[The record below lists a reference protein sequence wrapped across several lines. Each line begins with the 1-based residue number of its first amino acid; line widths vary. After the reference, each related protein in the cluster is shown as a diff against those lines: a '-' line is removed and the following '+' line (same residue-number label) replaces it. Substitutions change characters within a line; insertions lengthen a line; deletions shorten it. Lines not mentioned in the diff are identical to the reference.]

1 MVNQITLSL
10 ANTGKRYAEAQM
22 RVWDD
27 GNLHFQVPD
36 ISIAKGEQSR
46 KYGFAFTL
54 LGSGKAL
61 PDVIAAIKAESGLD
75 TRKSLAT
82 KRRDYV
88 RVQINMRGGSTM
100 HVQFRTSNGKNKN
113 RSYGFSFDIA
123 VPAAVAA
130 ALRAALA

>member
-1 MVNQITLSL
+1 MVNQQTLSL
-10 ANTGKRYAEAQM
+10 AGTGKKYAESQM
-22 RVWDD
+22 RVWSD

-36 ISIAKGEQSR
+36 LKIASSPESR
-46 KYGFAFTL
+46 DYGFAFTVAE
-54 LGSGKAL
+54 SGKQL
-61 PDVIAAIKAESGLD
+61 PDVTAAILAQSGLD

-82 KRRDYV
+82 PRRDYV

-113 RSYGFSFDIA
+113 RKYGFSFDLK
-123 VPAAVAA
+123 VPASVAD